1 MNHHCKPGLASFF
14 FLGLTLSMFD
24 AAICRAD
31 ETATEAM
38 LRTESLGELRLGLP
52 EKDVLKLLGPPIK
65 RSALVYQE
73 ADGNYVQ
80 DWHYPQKG
88 IDLQMSAG
96 GKKSGA
102 KTIAMITASAPCN
115 FATKKGIKIGS
126 VESAVRKV
134 YAEHADRESG
144 NEPGIFVVGS
154 IYGGIIFNF
163 TEGKVSKIFFGAAAE

>member
-1 MNHHCKPGLASFF
+1 MNQLRKLGVASFF
-14 FLGLTLSMFD
+14 FLGLGLNMFD
-24 AAICRAD
+24 APNCRAD

-38 LRTESLGELRLGLP
+38 LRAESLGGLRLGLP
-52 EKDVLKLLGPPIK
+52 EKDVIKLLGSPVK
-65 RSALVYQE
+65 RGKLVYQE

-80 DWHYPQKG
+80 DWHYPDKG
-88 IDLQMSAG
+88 IDLVMSAG
-96 GKKSGA
+96 EKKSGA
-102 KTIAMITASAPCN
+102 KTIADMTAFAPCT

-126 VESAVRKV
+126 AESAVRKV
-134 YAEHADRESG
+134 YSEYADRESG

>member
-1 MNHHCKPGLASFF
+1 MNYLHKLGLASFF
-14 FLGLTLSMFD
+14 LVGLGLNMFG
-24 AAICRAD
+24 APNCRAG

-38 LRTESLGELRLGLP
+38 LRAESLGGLRLGLP
-52 EKDVLKLLGPPIK
+52 EKDVIKLLGSSAK
-65 RSALVYQE
+65 RGALVFQE

-80 DWHYPQKG
+80 PWHYPDKG
-88 IDLQMSAG
+88 IDLVMSAG
-96 GKKSGA
+96 EKKSGA
-102 KTIAMITASAPCN
+102 KTIANITASAPCI

-126 VESAVRKV
+126 VESAVRKA
-134 YAEHADRESG
+134 YAEYADRESG